1 MIYFIIGSSVVLLML
16 LLLFLYLENNW
27 LDIDYYEYKTKV
39 KKVIRICQISD
50 LHSKKFGNNNQK
62 LINEVE
68 KINPNIIV
76 YTGDMV
82 HSKKDDFNI
91 SLNLMKSLSKY
102 KSFYVTGNHEER
114 MPKSIKEDY
123 LKKIKE
129 CGVIILNNE
138 DYRYEDILIRGISNA
153 SKPQDLDDY
162 FKMEKSSEELSILL
176 AHQPELFKYYNEDIV
191 FSGHAHGGQF
201 RFFGKGLYAPQQG
214 LFPKYTSGAYF
225 DDGKIMYVSRG
236 LGGKDFPF
244 RIFNRPHIIVLD
256 ILPK

>member
-1 MIYFIIGSSVVLLML
+1 MIYFIIGSSAVLIIFLFV
-16 LLLFLYLENNW
+16 FLYLENNW
-27 LDIDYYEYKTKV
+27 LDIDRYEYLANIKNT
-39 KKVIRICQISD
+39 IRICQISD

-62 LINEVE
+62 LINEIE
-68 KINPNIIV
+68 KINPNILV
-76 YTGDMV
+76 YTGDMI

-91 SLNLMKSLSKY
+91 SLSLMKALSKY

-114 MPKSIKEDY
+114 MPKSIKDDY

-138 DYRYEDILIRGISNA
+138 DYIYEDVLIRGISNA
-153 SKPQDLDDY
+153 SKPQDLDNY
-162 FKMEKSSEELSILL
+162 LKMEKSSAKLSILL
-176 AHQPELFKYYNEDIV
+176 AHQPELFNYYKEDII

-201 RFFGKGLYAPQQG
+201 RLCGKGLYAPQQG
-214 LFPKYTSGAYF
+214 LFPKYTSGEYKEN
-225 DDGKIMYVSRG
+225 GKTMYVSRG

-256 ILPK
+256 VL